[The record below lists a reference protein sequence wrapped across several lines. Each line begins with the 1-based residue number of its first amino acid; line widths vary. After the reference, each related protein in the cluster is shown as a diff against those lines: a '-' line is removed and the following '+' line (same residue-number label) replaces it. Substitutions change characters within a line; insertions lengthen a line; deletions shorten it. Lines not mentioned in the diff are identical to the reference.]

1 MDGEHFPSILSKI
14 AAKEKD
20 KSLSLS
26 QDESNVSLTPEA
38 QKAEDTKRALAR
50 VSKAGIGGE
59 PPLSEYERNLIV
71 EAEAKR
77 TTQTDYVP
85 LKDRRGR

>member
-1 MDGEHFPSILSKI
+1 MENITTESALSEE
-14 AAKEKD
+14 AK
-20 KSLSLS
+20 
-26 QDESNVSLTPEA
+26 
-38 QKAEDTKRALAR
+38 KAEDLKKAQAR